1 MSSLHKWQG
10 TQYVY
15 DFSQLDELPEGPTS
29 ARVAAKRLLSGPTI
43 KTGKSSTVGA
53 VLTGTHLIVT
63 LGRQA
68 RGSGAKAHTHPN
80 EQINYIVQGVMT
92 GEIEGEQVFA
102 PRGTLLH
109 TPAMAVHTG
118 MACPDEDLVFFAMK
132 DTRHGIVGP
141 PVDGKYDG
149 PNFLPGFGTRAGE
162 PAQTTAQL
170 IAACG
175 RDTAGEKTRYIYD
188 MAQLA
193 EKPGRTPSAVMTP
206 YSGGAFSSGVTGTLV
221 TGEMLHVA
229 VLEYRSG
236 AGDRLTAHPN
246 EQFSFV
252 VEGELL
258 AEVNGDTFK
267 VGRHCVVHIPPD
279 LPHRLSAVGEMN
291 TRVVT
296 LQDTRYAF
304 AG

>member
-1 MSSLHKWQG
+1 MSSVLDQPA

-15 DFSQLDELPEGPTS
+15 DFAALDSVPAGSTS
-29 ARVAAKRLLSGPTI
+29 ARVTAKRLLSGPTLA
-43 KTGKSSTVGA
+43 TGKSSTVGA
-53 VLTGTHLIVT
+53 VLAGEHLIVT

-80 EQINYIVQGVMT
+80 EQINFIVQGVMT

-109 TPAMAVHTG
+109 TPARAVHTG

-149 PNFLPGFGTRAGE
+149 PNYLPGFGTRVNE
-162 PAQTTAQL
+162 PMLSTAEL
-170 IAACG
+170 IAASG
-175 RDTAGEKTRYIYD
+175 RDTAGVKTRYIYD
-188 MAQLA
+188 FAQLA
-193 EKPGRTPSAVMTP
+193 EKPGRVSSATVTAPWHPGAGMVA
-206 YSGGAFSSGVTGTLV
+206 SGALVSGET
-221 TGEMLHVA
+221 LHVA
-229 VLEYRSG
+229 LLRYAAG
-236 AGDRLTAHPN
+236 AGDALVSHAN

-252 VEGELL
+252 VEGALQ
-258 AEVNGDTFK
+258 AEVGGARFAVEK
-267 VGRHCVVHIPPD
+267 HCVVHIPPG
-279 LPHRLSAVGEMN
+279 LPHRLSAGSAGAL
-291 TRVVT
+291 VVT
-296 LQDTRYAF
+296 LQDTRHAF